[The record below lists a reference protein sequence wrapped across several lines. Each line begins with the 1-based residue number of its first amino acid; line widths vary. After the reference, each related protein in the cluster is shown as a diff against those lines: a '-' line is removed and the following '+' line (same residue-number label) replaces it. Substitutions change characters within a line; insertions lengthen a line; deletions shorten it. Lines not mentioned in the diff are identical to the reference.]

1 MDLGHMYKM
10 VLRVGVQKE
19 MKNIIGEGWYYQRGL
34 STQLNLL
41 TSPSHVF
48 HLSFFILFL
57 LLFFC
62 GRQHAYKPT
71 PKHMR
76 QLTT

>member
-19 MKNIIGEGWYYQRGL
+19 MKKIIGEGWYYQRGL
-34 STQLNLL
+34 STQLYSI

-48 HLSFFILFL
+48 HLSFFYFVSFVVFL
-57 LLFFC
+57 WETAGL
-62 GRQHAYKPT
+62 
-71 PKHMR
+71 
-76 QLTT
+76 